1 MLRSCIRSYSQ
12 PVKAGFES
20 IPYQSAPINKYNQ
33 QRSPFN
39 FKPAKQEGSPQ
50 LIHNP
55 PQAINSLKHTPKKF
69 LPANDPRHAL
79 PIKANQVY
87 TKQQLDDMP
96 LISEYLQKKTYT
108 LTPEI
113 VEKIQKLRNEDPS
126 KWTIRK
132 IARELDIDIM
142 KVNVLSGINKSRQV
156 QVANE
161 IGEQQID
168 WSEKKL
174 NARNDRKK
182 RTEMW
187 LRGEY

>member
-1 MLRSCIRSYSQ
+1 MLRTFTRTYAQ
-12 PVKAGFES
+12 PAKAGFES
-20 IPYQSAPINKYNQ
+20 IPYQSAPVNKYNQ

-39 FKPAKQEGSPQ
+39 FKPAKQTGSPQ

-69 LPANDPRHAL
+69 LPPNDPRHAL
-79 PIKANQVY
+79 PIKANQFY
-87 TKQQLDDMP
+87 TREQLDDMP
-96 LISEYLQKKTYT
+96 LISEYLQKKSYT
-108 LTPEI
+108 LTPDI
-113 VEKIQKLRNEDPS
+113 VEKIQQLRNEDPQ

-132 IARELDIDIM
+132 IAKELDIDIM
-142 KVNVLSGINKSRQV
+142 KVNVFTGINKDRQQ

-161 IGEQQID
+161 ISELQIN

-187 LRGEY
+187 LRNEY